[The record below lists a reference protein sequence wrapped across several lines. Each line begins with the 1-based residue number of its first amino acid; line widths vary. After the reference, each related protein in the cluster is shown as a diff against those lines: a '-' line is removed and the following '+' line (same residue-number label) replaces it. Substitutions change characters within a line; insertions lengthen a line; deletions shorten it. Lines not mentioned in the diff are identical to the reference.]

1 MIAETH
7 RWAGTTL
14 ALLIALA
21 GTPSP
26 AATQVVY
33 CDARAQ
39 GANDGSSWV
48 NAHNDLQ
55 SALSRVSTGAEVR
68 IAQGVYTPDVQAGP
82 TRPTRPSQ
90 PYWGPGETPASGDR
104 EASFRIPP
112 GAVVKGGYAGCMAA
126 EPNERN
132 ISRYE
137 TILSGDLKGND
148 VELQDFEWQSL
159 FEYVTHPSL
168 EDNSL
173 TVLLIDDNQYISTVL
188 DGVTITGGFADG
200 GAQGQLN
207 TGAIPSPTP
216 STDGAGV
223 FITGADPVFIRCT
236 FRRNVTRSAL
246 QGAAGGAGVT
256 CIGNSRATFRECSF
270 KENIVFGQSAG
281 AYGAAVLTQASE
293 PNFVDCRFES
303 NVVAGLNA
311 SCGGGA
317 LANFFGRPTLT
328 RCYFGGDAA
337 LESRGGA
344 VLTAGQG
351 LASFDDCAFEGN
363 LADFGGAVCSEDSG
377 SAAFEDCIFL
387 RNEAVNTG
395 HGGAAFLNDGSLT
408 ADRCYFVGNVAAAQ
422 GGAISG
428 NDAAN
433 LYSCLLSGNS
443 APKGGACFAE
453 QGASL
458 RLANCTVSANQASLQ
473 GGGLFS
479 MGGLGGIRNCIF
491 WGDLPDEIY
500 LMETGATI
508 NFSNIQGPSTPLGG
522 TGNISADPLFQDPA
536 GPDGVVGTMDDDYGL
551 ALGSPCIDA
560 GSDTDLSA
568 MSMTDLDGEPRI
580 SGAHADMGAY
590 EFHGPLQYYV
600 DAAFGD
606 DSNSGGSPQRA
617 FATIQRGV
625 NAAQSGYSV
634 LVFPGLYR
642 EAIRF
647 KGKAITLTGTAGAPI
662 LEAPGDYA
670 VSFYTAEGPAS
681 ILKNFVIANSD
692 VGIFL
697 ASSSPTIHNVTVAGN
712 EFGISAYAGA
722 RPDIKNCIL
731 WGNRAGDLFGCR
743 ARYSCVERGS
753 DGPANTTDDPLFADA
768 ENGDYHLLSRKGRY
782 VPAYGLW
789 SFDDRTSP
797 CVDAGSPATDFSG
810 ERMPNGACVN
820 MGAFGGTREAS
831 MSDWP
836 LVGDVNHDR
845 IVDFRDMAV
854 VEGQWLMK
862 LPSEELPLDP
872 PLICDEPPL
881 PNPAQWAPDG
891 LPREFLLG
899 TGRLDWGAEM
909 KAAQATSPCGPVEY
923 YFECQDHLQ
932 FDSGWQTDRT
942 YTVLVERRNQALQFR
957 VSARDQYGNTT
968 EWSSWAPAIPR
979 SSE

>member
-1 MIAETH
+1 MRAE
-7 RWAGTTL
+7 RYPWVGAVLG
-14 ALLIALA
+14 LLIALA
-21 GTPSP
+21 GTPSL
-26 AATQVVY
+26 AATRIFY

-48 NAHNDLQ
+48 NAYKSLQ
-55 SALSRVSTGAEVR
+55 TALAAPRTGAEVR
-68 IAQGVYTPDVQAGP
+68 VAQGTYTPDVQAW
-82 TRPTRPSQ
+82 PTRPSR
-90 PYWGPGETPASGDR
+90 PGSGPGTTVASGDR
-104 EASFRIPP
+104 EASFRITP
-112 GAVVKGGYAGCMAA
+112 GAVVKGGYAGCTAA
-126 EPNERN
+126 DPDERD

-148 VELQDFEWQSL
+148 VELKDSEWQSL
-159 FEYVTHPSL
+159 LEYVTHPSL

-173 TVLLIDDNQYISTVL
+173 TVVTIDDNQDSSTVL
-188 DGVTITGGFADG
+188 DGVTIAGGFADG
-200 GAQGQLN
+200 GILGQPN
-207 TGAIPSPTP
+207 TGDIPSLLA
-216 STDGAGV
+216 STDGAGA
-223 FITGADPVFIRCT
+223 FIANSDPVFIRCT
-236 FRRNVTRSAL
+236 FCRNVTRSAL
-246 QGAAGGAGVT
+246 QGAAGGAGVACAGDT
-256 CIGNSRATFRECSF
+256 KATFRECSF

-281 AYGAAVLTQASE
+281 AYGAGVLTQASE
-293 PNFVDCRFES
+293 PNFVDCTFEG
-303 NVVAGLNA
+303 NVVAGLDA

-317 LANFFGRPTLT
+317 LANFYGQPRFT
-328 RCYFGGDAA
+328 RCYFGDNVA

-351 LASFDDCAFEGN
+351 LASFDDCTFEGN
-363 LADFGGAVCSEDSG
+363 LADFGGALCSEDKG
-377 SAAFEDCIFL
+377 SAAFGDCIFL
-387 RNEAVNTG
+387 RNEAVDAG
-395 HGGAAFLNDGSLT
+395 QGGAAFLNDGSLT
-408 ADRCYFVGNVAAAQ
+408 ADRCYFVGNVATAQ
-422 GGAISG
+422 GGAVSG
-428 NDAAN
+428 NDVAN

-453 QGASL
+453 QGGSL

-479 MGGLGGIRNCIF
+479 MGGLGSIRNCIF

-500 LMETGATI
+500 LMETGAAI
-508 NFSNIQGPSTPLGG
+508 DFSNIQGPSPTLGG
-522 TGNISADPLFQDPA
+522 TGNMSADPLFQDPA
-536 GPDGVVGTMDDDYGL
+536 GPDGVVGTMDDDYRL
-551 ALGSPCIDA
+551 ALSSPCLDA
-560 GSDTDLSA
+560 GDDTDLSTT
-568 MSMTDLDGEPRI
+568 SMTDLDGEPRI

-617 FATIQRGV
+617 FATIQRGI

-634 LVFPGLYR
+634 LVFPGLYS

-647 KGKAITLTGTAGAPI
+647 KGKAITVAGTDGAPI

-670 VSFYTAEGPAS
+670 VSFYTAEGQAS
-681 ILKNFVIANSD
+681 ILKNFVITNSD

-697 ASSSPTIHNVTVAGN
+697 AGSSPTIHNVTVAGN

-722 RPDIKNCIL
+722 SPDIKNCIL

-753 DGPANTTDDPLFADA
+753 DGPANITDDPLFADA
-768 ENGDYHLLSRKGRY
+768 ENGDYHLLSSEGRY
-782 VPAYGLW
+782 VLASGLW

-810 ERMPNGACVN
+810 ERMPNGACIN

-845 IVDFRDMAV
+845 IVDFRDLAI
-854 VEGQWLMK
+854 VEGQWLME

-872 PLICDEPPL
+872 PIVCDEPPQ
-881 PNPAQWAPDG
+881 PDPAQWAPDG
-891 LPREFLLG
+891 LPREVCLG
-899 TGRLDWGAEM
+899 SGRMDYGAQM

-923 YFECQDHLQ
+923 YFECADHPQ

-942 YTVLVERRNQALQFR
+942 YTVRVGQMRQALEFR
-957 VSARDQYGNTT
+957 VSTQDQYGNMT
-968 EWSSWAPAIPR
+968 EWSFWAPAIPR